1 MENCDGS
8 VSVMITFLFVTFAFL
23 WWATF
28 TLFDRD
34 LANPALLLIS
44 GYTLSVTTAFVSDFV
59 LPFEY
64 HWATYGV
71 LVSGMLL
78 FLVPAYVFKR
88 GYVPSIRRLTPPA
101 VAVDFSRS
109 FLRLHALL
117 CLTTA
122 AVTVFVYVRVLSGLD
137 VEVSAAS
144 AITAMRNYGI
154 EHPEGTGSVA
164 VVVLSQ
170 FKKVFLVT
178 GYFLL
183 LVWARNCA
191 VKRSFMDDKLLF
203 FNCLCCGILIMTE
216 GGRGCLVAYVLA
228 GAMLY
233 FAFNRMINGVRFRF
247 SPKGL
252 TVGTAVF
259 VVGCTGFY
267 GMLWA
272 TGRTAGEFDFA
283 GVWHHTSFY
292 LGGSVPLLDNFL
304 ENYSIEG
311 GTDIFG
317 KETFYSALQQIN
329 RLGIWEIE
337 PYSVHLEFRPDAYE
351 GNVYTG
357 LRSYVNDFGYE
368 GLIVLPV
375 LYSVCVNWLYYAS
388 VRVSHRRPIAVGLVI
403 YAMLMYPIFADFI
416 RCFFFLSFFN
426 LNTVITVLGLLL
438 LRKLLLSL
446 RWMRYRP
453 V

>member
-1 MENCDGS
+1 MPGLASHE
-8 VSVMITFLFVTFAFL
+8 FLPRRFRTFA
-23 WWATF
+23 
-28 TLFDRD
+28 
-34 LANPALLLIS
+34 
-44 GYTLSVTTAFVSDFV
+44 GQ
-59 LPFEY
+59 
-64 HWATYGV
+64 
-71 LVSGMLL
+71 
-78 FLVPAYVFKR
+78 
-88 GYVPSIRRLTPPA
+88 
-101 VAVDFSRS
+101 
-109 FLRLHALL
+109 FLR
-117 CLTTA
+117 
-122 AVTVFVYVRVLSGLD
+122 
-137 VEVSAAS
+137 
-144 AITAMRNYGI
+144 
-154 EHPEGTGSVA
+154 
-164 VVVLSQ
+164 
-170 FKKVFLVT
+170 
-178 GYFLL
+178 
-183 LVWARNCA
+183 
-191 VKRSFMDDKLLF
+191 KLF
-203 FNCLCCGILIMTE
+203 Y
-216 GGRGCLVAYVLA
+216 RG
-228 GAMLY
+228 
-233 FAFNRMINGVRFRF
+233 
-247 SPKGL
+247 
-252 TVGTAVF
+252 
-259 VVGCTGFY
+259 
-267 GMLWA
+267 
-272 TGRTAGEFDFA
+272 
-283 GVWHHTSFY
+283 
-292 LGGSVPLLDNFL
+292 
-304 ENYSIEG
+304 G